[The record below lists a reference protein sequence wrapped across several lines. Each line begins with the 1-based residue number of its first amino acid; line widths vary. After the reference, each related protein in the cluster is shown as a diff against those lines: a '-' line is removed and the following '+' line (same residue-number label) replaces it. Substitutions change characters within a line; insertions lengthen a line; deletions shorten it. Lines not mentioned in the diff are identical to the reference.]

1 MDPAGLTW
9 LDEHE
14 HTDGHAAAAG
24 LATAAVLA
32 TASGEDGSE
41 AFAVPGTVHVTFA
54 SHDHFS
60 FSFSKDILLGR
71 ISINCSSHFN
81 FQLQTAVVE
90 MEKALDMPSTVM
102 IYKQQWDC
110 YFKAPALLEK
120 LKLEQPF
127 MHHLLHHFRQNFW
140 HLVEQEM
147 IAEDTIR
154 REGSVS
160 ATSSNVS
167 ATSSTESAT
176 PSTISAS
183 LDI

>member
-1 MDPAGLTW
+1 MNMNIQMAMLQQQALPQQQYLQQHQ
-9 LDEHE
+9 EKM
-14 HTDGHAAAAG
+14 
-24 LATAAVLA
+24 AVNPLQ
-32 TASGEDGSE
+32 
-41 AFAVPGTVHVTFA
+41 
-54 SHDHFS
+54 
-60 FSFSKDILLGR
+60 
-71 ISINCSSHFN
+71 